1 VVQEASSSAG
11 AGVAFDNPEAYMP
24 RDRRRALAMG
34 IELPDRVR
42 GAALFADISGFTPLT
57 EALAEELG
65 SQRGAEELTANLN
78 RVFHGII
85 EELDRFDGE
94 VIYFSGDAI
103 TCWIDGD
110 DGIRAAAC
118 GLAMQEAMERVG
130 EIRTPAGQVLRLAM
144 KVAVAVG
151 PARRFVVGD
160 PEIQLIDVLAGRII
174 DQLAAAE
181 HLTEKGE
188 VVLEQ
193 SALEALEGRV
203 EVGQWRIDPES
214 GRRAGVLKRLTEDAP
229 EAPDV
234 QAHYALTDDLVRP
247 WLLPAVYE
255 RLSTGRGEFLA
266 ELRPAIPVFV
276 RFSGIDYDE
285 DDDAIEKLD
294 DFIRRSQRVFE
305 EHGGHLLQLTLGD
318 KGAYLYAVFGSPHAH
333 EDDARRAAAAALEIL
348 ELDGQTAA
356 RELQLGIA
364 KGRLRS
370 GTYGHAM
377 RRTFVCLGDAVN
389 LAARLMS
396 HAWPGQVLAT
406 EDIQDE
412 SGGGF
417 TWEQLDDLTVKGKE
431 EPVAAFALTG
441 QSRAAGARQVRY
453 ELPIVGRVEELA
465 ALDAALAQAEEA
477 HGSVVGISADAGVG
491 KSRLVAEFVRKA
503 REHGVLVAFG
513 ETSTFGTNATYGV
526 WQEIWRTLFRI
537 EEGRP
542 EDEQLET
549 LERELA
555 AVDPGLVPR
564 APLLEP
570 LLGLAIPDN
579 ELTGGLDAEVR
590 KSSLEA
596 LLADC
601 LRARA
606 AEEPIVLVLEDCHW
620 IDELSRD
627 LLRTLARAAASLR
640 VLLVTAY
647 RPAEDGA
654 TGGSLDLG
662 ELEHFSEITLS
673 PLGSEEAEELIRAKV
688 AQAAAKTEAGMP
700 ALVELL
706 TARAEGNPFYLEE
719 LLNYIGGQQID
730 VGDSAALGAIELP
743 ESLHSL
749 ILSRVDTLPEAP
761 RRTIKVASVVGRAFD
776 VPTLVRVYPELGSE
790 DEVGSHLRRL
800 KTLDLVALDRG
811 DDSYLFKHA
820 VTQEVTY
827 ESMPFSFRAMLHE
840 RVAADLET
848 TQPDAVDLNLD
859 LLASHYWLSENTEK
873 KKEYLVRAG
882 EAAKAN
888 YANESAIDY
897 LERAAPLLDPP
908 DRWRVWREVGEVRE
922 VLGDW
927 PGAESTYREALEL
940 GEAHERPSA
949 IAWTHTSLADLFR
962 KRGDL
967 EEASWWAES
976 AHERFEELGDREGLG
991 RVLQLSGTIAAMRG
1005 DFDAGR
1011 PQLEASLEIRHEL
1024 GDAAGAGALLSNL
1037 GVMAEYEGDY
1047 ERSRALH
1054 EEGLALRI
1062 EAGDKGAIAISQM
1075 NLGNVLLLLGRPEE
1089 ARACQEESLRLRR
1102 ETGDPWMIALGEHN
1116 LGILLRAE
1124 GDYDATREL
1133 FAAALGT
1140 FRDHGDK
1147 WALAFILEDVAVLAV
1162 LVGEPA
1168 VALRLGGAGAA
1179 VREDTGSP
1187 RGEADRA
1194 ELDAQLAPARAELG
1208 ERAEALWEA
1217 GRLGGLDDAIRT
1229 ALRLCERR

>member
-1 VVQEASSSAG
+1 
-11 AGVAFDNPEAYMP
+11 MP

-34 IELPDRVR
+34 VELPDRVQ

-65 SQRGAEELTANLN
+65 AQRGAEELTANLN
-78 RVFHGII
+78 RVFHAII

-110 DGIRAAAC
+110 DGLRAAAC
-118 GLAMQEAMERVG
+118 ALAMQEALARAG
-130 EIRTPAGQVLRLAM
+130 EIRTPAGQVLRLEM
-144 KVAVAVG
+144 KVAIAVG

-188 VVLEQ
+188 VLLEE

-203 EVGQWRIDPES
+203 ELGAWRIDPES
-214 GRRAGVLKRLTEDAP
+214 GRRAAVLTRLTEDAP

-234 QAHYALTDDLVRP
+234 QAHYALDDTLVRP

-276 RFSGIDYDE
+276 RFTGIDYDD

-294 DFIRRSQRVFE
+294 AFIRRTQAIFE

-318 KGAYLYAVFGSPHAH
+318 KGAYLYAVFGSPEAH
-333 EDDARRAAAAALEIL
+333 EDDATRAAAAALEIL

-364 KGRLRS
+364 KGRTRS

-377 RRTFVCLGDAVN
+377 RRTFVCLGDPVN

-406 EDIQDE
+406 GDVQDE
-412 SGGGF
+412 AGGGF
-417 TWEQLDDLTVKGKE
+417 TWEELDALTVKGKE

-441 QSRAAGARQVRY
+441 RTRGAGGRQVRY
-453 ELPIVGRVEELA
+453 ELPIVGRTAELE
-465 ALDAALAQAEEA
+465 ALDAALARAEEGQ
-477 HGSVVGISADAGVG
+477 GSVVAISAEAGVG

-526 WQEIWRTLFRI
+526 WQEIWRTLLRV

-542 EDEQLET
+542 EDEQRAT
-549 LERELA
+549 VERELA
-555 AVDPGLVPR
+555 AVDPALVPR
-564 APLLEP
+564 APLLESV
-570 LLGLAIPDN
+570 LGLTFADN

-596 LLADC
+596 LLTDC

-606 AEEPIVLVLEDCHW
+606 AEEPVVLVLEDCHW
-620 IDELSRD
+620 IDPLSRD
-627 LLRTLARAAASLR
+627 LLHVLARAAASLR

-647 RPAEDGA
+647 RPAEDNA
-654 TGGSLDLG
+654 PGGGLG
-662 ELEHFSEITLS
+662 LEELGHFSELRLA
-673 PLGSEEAEELIRAKV
+673 PLGSGEAEELIRAKV
-688 AQAAAKTEAGMP
+688 AQAQAKTEATMP

-706 TARAEGNPFYLEE
+706 MARAEGNPFYLEE

-730 VGDSAALGAIELP
+730 VGDSSALAAVELP

-749 ILSRVDTLPEAP
+749 ILSRVDTLPEEP
-761 RRTIKVASVVGRAFD
+761 RRTIKVASVVGRSFD
-776 VPTLVRVYPELGSE
+776 VATLVRVYPDLGSE
-790 DEVGSHLRRL
+790 EVVGSHLRRL
-800 KTLDLVALDRG
+800 KTLDLVSLDRE
-811 DDSYLFKHA
+811 DSYLFKHA

-840 RVAADLET
+840 RVAADIEA
-848 TQPDAVDLNLD
+848 TQPDAIDLNLD
-859 LLASHYWLSENTEK
+859 LLASHYWLSENAEK
-873 KKEYLVRAG
+873 KREYLVRAG

-888 YANESAIDY
+888 YANDAAIDY
-897 LERAAPLLDPP
+897 LERAVPLLEPP
-908 DRWRVWREVGEVRE
+908 ERWRVWREVGEVRE

-927 PGAESTYREALEL
+927 AGAESTYREALALAE
-940 GEAHERPSA
+940 EHDRASA
-949 IAWTHTSLADLFR
+949 RAWTQSSLADLFR
-962 KRGDL
+962 KRGEL
-967 EEASWWAES
+967 EEASRWAEL
-976 AHERFEELGDREGLG
+976 AREGFQAIDDREGLG
-991 RVLQLSGTIAAMRG
+991 RVLQLTGTISAMRG
-1005 DFDAGR
+1005 DFDAAR
-1011 PQLEASLEIRHEL
+1011 PELEASLEIRREL

-1037 GVMAEYEGDY
+1037 AIMAEYAGDY
-1047 ERSRALH
+1047 ERAVGLNREAL
-1054 EEGLALRI
+1054 GLR
-1062 EAGDKGAIAISQM
+1062 EQAGDKAAIAISQM
-1075 NLGNVLLLLGRPEE
+1075 NLGNVLLLLGRPDE

-1102 ETGDPWMIALGEHN
+1102 ETGDPWSIALGEHN
-1116 LGILLRAE
+1116 LGLLTRAE

-1133 FAAALGT
+1133 FAAALRT
-1140 FRDHGDK
+1140 FADKGDK
-1147 WALAFILEDVAVLAV
+1147 WALAFLLEDVAALAV
-1162 LVGEPA
+1162 LIDEPA

-1179 VREDTGSP
+1179 VREETGSP
-1187 RGEADRA
+1187 RGEADQK
-1194 ELDAQLAPARAELG
+1194 ELDAQLAPAREALG

-1217 GRLGGLDDAIRT
+1217 GRHGGLDDAIRT

>member
-1 VVQEASSSAG
+1 VAG
-11 AGVAFDNPEAYMP
+11 IQTSEPVGSPAPFDHPEAYMP
-24 RDRRRALAMG
+24 RDRRRALAEG
-34 IELPDRVR
+34 RELPDRVQ

-78 RVFHGII
+78 RVFHAII
-85 EELDRFDGE
+85 EELDRFDGD
-94 VIYFSGDAI
+94 VIYFAGDSI

-118 GLAMQEAMERVG
+118 GLAMQEALARVG
-130 EIRTPAGQVLRLAM
+130 EVRTPAGQVLRLGM

-160 PEIQLIDVLAGRII
+160 PEIQLLDVLAGRII

-181 HLTEKGE
+181 HLAGTGE
-188 VVLEQ
+188 VVLEE
-193 SALEALEGRV
+193 SALESLGERAEIAETRV
-203 EVGQWRIDPES
+203 DMDS
-214 GRRAGVLKRLTEDAP
+214 GRRVGLLAGLTEDAP
-229 EAPDV
+229 ESPDV
-234 QAHYALTDDLVRP
+234 QAHYQLAADQVRP

-266 ELRPAIPVFV
+266 ELRPATPVFV
-276 RFSGIDYDE
+276 RFTGIDYDE

-294 DFIRRSQRVFE
+294 DFIRRTQAVLE
-305 EHGGHLLQLTLGD
+305 EHGGHLLQITLGD
-318 KGAYLYAVFGSPHAH
+318 KGAYLYAVFGSPQAH
-333 EDDARRAAAAALEIL
+333 EDDAARAAAAALGIL
-348 ELDGQTAA
+348 ELDGVTAA
-356 RELQLGIA
+356 RELQVGIA
-364 KGRLRS
+364 SGRLRS
-370 GTYGHAM
+370 GTYGHTM

-396 HAWPGQVLAT
+396 HAWPGQVVT
-406 EDIQDE
+406 TQDVQGE
-412 SGGGF
+412 AGDAF
-417 TWEQLDDLTVKGKE
+417 TWEQLEDVTVKGKE
-431 EPVAAFALTG
+431 EPVSAFALTG
-441 QSRAAGARQVRY
+441 RSRDAGARQVRY
-453 ELPIVGRVEELA
+453 ELPIVGRKEELD
-465 ALDAALAQAEEA
+465 ALDSALRRAEEGEGA
-477 HGSVVGISADAGVG
+477 VVGIAADAGVG
-491 KSRLVAEFVRKA
+491 KSRLVAEFVRRA
-503 REHGVLVAFG
+503 REHGVLVAYG

-537 EEGRP
+537 GVDRP
-542 EDEQLET
+542 EAEQRAT

-555 AVDPGLVPR
+555 AVDPALVPR

-596 LLADC
+596 LLTDC
-601 LRARA
+601 LRART

-620 IDELSRD
+620 IDQLSRD

-640 VLLVTAY
+640 VLVITAY
-647 RPAEDGA
+647 RPAEDGEA
-654 TGGSLDLG
+654 GGDLGLG
-662 ELEHFSEITLS
+662 ELEYFSELTLS

-730 VGDSAALGAIELP
+730 VGDSSALAAIELP
-743 ESLHSL
+743 ESLHTL

-840 RVAADLET
+840 RVGADLEA
-848 TQPDAVDLNLD
+848 TQPDAIDLNLD

-888 YANESAIDY
+888 YANEAAIDY
-897 LERAAPLLDPP
+897 LERAVPLLETA
-908 DRWRVWREVGEVRE
+908 DRWRVKREIGEVRE
-922 VLGDW
+922 VIGDW
-927 PGAESTYREALEL
+927 PGAESTYRETLEL
-940 GEAHERPSA
+940 AAQAEDLS
-949 IAWTHTSLADLFR
+949 AWTHTSLAELAR
-962 KRGDL
+962 KRGEYDEALRWL
-967 EEASWWAES
+967 ETA
-976 AHERFEELGDREGLG
+976 RRNFETLDDKIGLG
-991 RVLQLSGTIAAMRG
+991 RVLQLSGTVAATRG
-1005 DFDAGR
+1005 DFDTARGE
-1011 PQLEASLEIRHEL
+1011 LEASLAIRREL

-1075 NLGNVLLLLGRPEE
+1075 NLGNVLLLLGNVEE
-1089 ARACQEESLRLRR
+1089 SRACQEESLRLRR

-1116 LGILLRAE
+1116 LGILTRTE
-1124 GDYDATREL
+1124 GDYDTTREL
-1133 FAAALGT
+1133 FAGALKT

-1162 LVGEPA
+1162 LVDEPA
-1168 VALRLGGAGAA
+1168 VALRLAGAGAA
-1179 VREDTGSP
+1179 VREETGSP
-1187 RGEADRA
+1187 RGAADQE
-1194 ELDAQLAPARAELG
+1194 ELDGQLAPAREALG
-1208 ERAEALWEA
+1208 ARADALWEA
-1217 GRLGGLDDAIRT
+1217 GRLGGLDQAISA